1 MGKCQEVLRDYL
13 KSKGL
18 NKELRALDK
27 GGRSKA
33 IGNPCVNVSE
43 ECPGAQNI
51 EFSWN
56 HE

>member
-27 GGRSKA
+27 GAKSKA
-33 IGNPCVNVSE
+33 VGNPCVNVFE
-43 ECPGAQNI
+43 ECPGAQDI